1 MSKRHEILLNL
12 ATFEALDSALKYHR
26 TAALVSPQSPEPMA
40 AFQTDLVATAN
51 RLGFHPTESGA
62 FRVQVVAGGH
72 NLLVWEPAQSQ
83 ASAPEPGQF
92 VPAGPTLH

>member
-1 MSKRHEILLNL
+1 MTKRHEILLDL

-51 RLGFHPTESGA
+51 RLGFHTAQPGA
-62 FRVQVVAGGH
+62 FRVQVVAGGR

-92 VPAGPTLH
+92 APAKPTLH